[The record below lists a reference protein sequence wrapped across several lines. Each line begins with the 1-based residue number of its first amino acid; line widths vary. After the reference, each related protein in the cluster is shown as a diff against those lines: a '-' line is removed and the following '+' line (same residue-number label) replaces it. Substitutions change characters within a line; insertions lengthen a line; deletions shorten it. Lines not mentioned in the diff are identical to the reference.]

1 MKLIVVRDDGSTSE
15 YEDVL
20 DFGVI
25 DKDYVQFIADDYDVE
40 LTDKQFNDIAN
51 MLQGYEELATNQ
63 DVRDTVLEVLGK

>member
-40 LTDKQFNDIAN
+40 LTDEQFNDIAN